1 MRADAGC
8 ELALLRAD
16 GGASRNGLLMQLLA
30 DALQVQ
36 LASEVHDA
44 AVDGATLGQVG
55 RTAGP
60 AAGRCL

>member
-16 GGASRNGLLMQLLA
+16 GGASRNGLLMQLQA

-36 LASEVHDA
+36 P
-44 AVDGATLGQVG
+44 AVWIRD
-55 RTAGP
+55 
-60 AAGRCL
+60 